1 MLIYSPPPKKKTK
14 KGPREEVSNGGSG
27 VGLQE
32 PRGSSGYA
40 YIGPG
45 DEGLGLHGPRESG
58 GGPTGGPRWSRSEPS
73 GSQGVQQRGL
83 IGLLLI

>member
-1 MLIYSPPPKKKTK
+1 M
-14 KGPREEVSNGGSG
+14 SNGGSG
-27 VGLQE
+27 VGLHG
-32 PRGSSGYA
+32 PRGSSGYVF
-40 YIGPG
+40 IGPG
-45 DEGLGLHGPRESG
+45 DEGLGLDGPRESG